1 MYDLAVI
8 GAGPYGLSVAAH
20 AAAAGMSLRVF
31 GRTMASWRDHMPE
44 GMFLK
49 SEPWA
54 SDLSDPGAKYTLA
67 DYAAVRGF
75 EVAHGRPLPIADFSG
90 YGMWFAEHAAPPVEE
105 RTVTRVVPSARCFRV
120 ETADGDG
127 VEARTVALAV
137 GIMPFR
143 RVPEPLASLPPALCS
158 HSSGHLD
165 PRGFG
170 DLDVTVVGAGQAALE
185 TAVLLAEHGARPQLV
200 ARTDRIRWNTVP
212 LPQQRGRLSTL
223 RTPLSGLGSGW
234 TTWAWSQLPG
244 AVGRLPAGLR
254 ERLTAG
260 ALGPAGAWWLRE
272 RYEQR
277 VPELLGHSLRRASV
291 RDDGRV
297 RLELNMPGGGTR
309 SLDTGHVVA
318 ATGFVPDLNRLGLLD
333 PGLRQALRRAG
344 TGRAPALTPRFESSC
359 PGLFF
364 AGLLTAPTFGPA
376 MRFVYGTAF
385 TADRLVAGVRHRL
398 RR

>member
-67 DYAAVRGF
+67 DYAAVHGF
-75 EVAHGRPLPIADFSG
+75 EAMHGRPLPIADFAG

-105 RTVTRVVPSARCFRV
+105 QTVTRVVPSARCFRV
-120 ETADGDG
+120 ETAEGDG
-127 VEARTVALAV
+127 IEARTVALAV

-143 RVPEPLASLPPALCS
+143 RVPEPLAALPPALCS

-165 PRGFG
+165 PSGFG

-185 TAVLLAEHGARPQLV
+185 TATLLAEHGARPQLV

-234 TTWAWSQLPG
+234 TTWAWSELPG

-260 ALGPAGAWWLRE
+260 ALGPAGAWCSVTATNSGCPHCSDTASAGP
-272 RYEQR
+272 RY
-277 VPELLGHSLRRASV
+277 
-291 RDDGRV
+291 
-297 RLELNMPGGGTR
+297 
-309 SLDTGHVVA
+309 
-318 ATGFVPDLNRLGLLD
+318 
-333 PGLRQALRRAG
+333 
-344 TGRAPALTPRFESSC
+344 
-359 PGLFF
+359 
-364 AGLLTAPTFGPA
+364 APT
-376 MRFVYGTAF
+376 
-385 TADRLVAGVRHRL
+385 AGCGWS
-398 RR
+398 

>member
-31 GRTMASWRDHMPE
+31 GRTMESWRDHMPE

-75 EVAHGRPLPIADFSG
+75 EAAHGRPLPIADFAG

-120 ETADGDG
+120 ETSDGDG
-127 VEARTVALAV
+127 IEARTVALAV

-143 RVPEPLASLPPALCS
+143 RMPEPLAALPPALCS

-165 PRGFG
+165 PSAFG

-185 TAVLLAEHGARPQLV
+185 TATLLAEHGARPQLV
-200 ARTDRIRWNTVP
+200 ARADRIRWNTVP
-212 LPQQRGRLSTL
+212 LPRQRGRLSTL

-234 TTWAWSQLPG
+234 TTWAWSRLPG
-244 AVGRLPAGLR
+244 AVGRLPAGPR

-260 ALGPAGAWWLRE
+260 SLGPAGAWWLRD

-277 VPELLGHSLRRASV
+277 VPELLGHSLRSASV

-297 RLELNMPGGGTR
+297 RLELNAPGGGTR

-318 ATGFVPDLNRLGLLD
+318 ATGFVPELDRLGLLD

-376 MRFVYGTAF
+376 MRFVYGTGF
-385 TADRLVAGVRHRL
+385 TADRLVAGVRRRL

>member
-20 AAAAGMSLRVF
+20 AAAAGMSLRVY

-54 SDLSDPGAKYTLA
+54 SDLSDPGAKYTLG

-75 EVAHGRPLPIADFSG
+75 EAAHGRPLPIGTFTD
-90 YGMWFAEHAAPPVEE
+90 YGMWFAEHAAPPVHEQ
-105 RTVTRVVPSARCFRV
+105 TVTRVTPAAGRFRV
-120 ETADGDG
+120 ETAEGDAI
-127 VEARTVALAV
+127 EARTVALAV
-137 GIMPFR
+137 GVMPFR
-143 RVPEPLASLPPALCS
+143 RVPGPLAALPPELCS
-158 HSSGHLD
+158 HSSGDRD
-165 PRGFG
+165 PAGFG
-170 DLDVTVVGAGQAALE
+170 DLDVTVIGAGQAALE
-185 TAVLLAEHGARPQLV
+185 TATLLAEHGARPQLV
-200 ARTDRIRWNTVP
+200 ARTDRLRWNTVP
-212 LPQQRGRLSTL
+212 VARRRGRLSEL

-234 TTWAWSQLPG
+234 STWAWSRLPG

-254 ERLTAG
+254 ERLTDG

-277 VPELLGHSLRRASV
+277 VPELLGHSLRGASV
-291 RDDGRV
+291 RPDGRV
-297 RLELNMPGGGTR
+297 RLELGTPGGGSRT
-309 SLDTGHVVA
+309 LDTGHVVA
-318 ATGFVPDLNRLGLLD
+318 ATGFAPDLDRLTLLD
-333 PGLRQALRRAG
+333 PGVRQALRRTG
-344 TGRAPALTPRFESSC
+344 TSRAPALSAAFESSC

-364 AGLLTAPTFGPA
+364 SGLLAAPSFGPA

-385 TADRLVAGVRHRL
+385 AAERLVDGVRRRL